1 MEHQRR
7 VEARISDIPGLT
19 PPTWL
24 SVQQYEYEP
33 WLTKRLVVDTAVLSP
48 TEALSLIESHLDGN
62 GS

>member
-7 VEARISDIPGLT
+7 VEARTSDIPGLN

-24 SVQQYEYEP
+24 SVQQHEYEP